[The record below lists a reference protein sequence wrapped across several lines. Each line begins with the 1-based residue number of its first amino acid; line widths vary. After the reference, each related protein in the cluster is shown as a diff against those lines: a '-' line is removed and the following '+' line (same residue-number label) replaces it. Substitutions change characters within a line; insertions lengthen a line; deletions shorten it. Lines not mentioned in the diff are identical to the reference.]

1 MLVAATYMIKDALED
16 SSTGVNA
23 KLLDVPLRSGHDRPR
38 DVEDV
43 LTVFDNENAAR
54 FQAPDT
60 WPALIVGPDA
70 AFQVEG
76 EAIQER
82 RDTITGVPIGVR
94 YSTREG
100 QFDRAKRE
108 GAYTIRAAAMSIR
121 ELAETEAGSSMR
133 EALSVQLLNADDWT
147 MGPLDERRGQGTNT
161 AGLVVTFQARDLK
174 P

>member
-1 MLVAATYMIKDALED
+1 MLLAATYMIKEALED
-16 SSTGVNA
+16 ADTGVNA
-23 KLLDVPLRSGHDRPR
+23 KIPDVPLRSEHSRPR
-38 DVEDV
+38 DVKKIV
-43 LTVFDNENAAR
+43 TVFDDENAAR
-54 FQAPDT
+54 FQAPDS

-76 EAIQER
+76 EAVQER
-82 RDTITGVPIGVR
+82 RDTITGVPVGVR

-100 QFDRAKRE
+100 DFHKAKRE

-121 ELAETEAGSSMR
+121 QLAETEAGSTKR
-133 EALSVQLLNADDWT
+133 EMLDVQLMTAGDWT

>member
-1 MLVAATYMIKDALED
+1 MLLAATYMIRDALMD
-16 SSTGVNA
+16 ASTGVNA
-23 KLLDVPLRSGHDRPR
+23 KIPDVPLRSGHDQPR
-38 DVEDV
+38 DVADV
-43 LTVFDNENAAR
+43 VTVFDNENAAR
-54 FQAPDT
+54 FQAPDD

-82 RDTITGVPIGVR
+82 RDSITGVPVGVR

-100 QFDRAKRE
+100 EFARAKRE
-108 GAYTIRAAAMSIR
+108 GAYTIRAAAMSVR
-121 ELAETEAGSSMR
+121 ELAETEAGSTKR
-133 EALSVQLLNADDWT
+133 QALEVQLLTAGEWT

-161 AGLVVTFQARDLK
+161 AGLVVTFRARDLK